1 MEFGLLSILAA
12 FGVAFGILY
21 TALTIQIA
29 GGRKRRNLDAVSG
42 PEAGQGSCEAAEA
55 TLRGF
60 YGCHISNFVS
70 GVAPEGGVWYRVAD
84 VLWHGEELEFS
95 YFDINEHPYSL
106 IRILRDEI
114 LFTFP
119 Q

>member
-42 PEAGQGSCEAAEA
+42 QGTCEAAEA

-84 VLWHGEELEFS
+84 VLWHGEDLGFS
-95 YFDINEHPYSL
+95 IFDINEHPYSL
-106 IRILRDEI
+106 IHKH
-114 LFTFP
+114 